1 MQLLSF
7 KSLWDMTGTLEEKL
21 EKIAEAGYGGVEF
34 TLPSQDKWK
43 QFRELLERY
52 NLAFIAQIVT
62 RDDHISSFES
72 LARQAAEFNPVK
84 IVSHSA
90 KDSMSYEDQLHF
102 FEKAL
107 AVEEAISVPVAHETH
122 RGRAMFTPWATSKLL
137 RQFPELKITADFSH
151 WCCVCESLLQDQS
164 ENMSIALDRAIHI
177 HGRVGYAEGPQVA
190 DPRAPEYSREVRA
203 FVNWWLEICKRR
215 ASDGYATMTFTPEFG
230 PPGYMHTLPFTKQ
243 PVTDVW
249 DVNKWMNQ
257 FFIEKYRDVFE

>member
-21 EKIAEAGYGGVEF
+21 EKIAEAGYSGVEF
-34 TLPSQDKWK
+34 TLPPQDKHK
-43 QFRELLERY
+43 LFRELLERY

-62 RDDHISSFES
+62 RDDHFSSFES
-72 LARQAAEFNPVK
+72 LARQAAEFNPIK

-90 KDSMSYEDQLHF
+90 KDSMSYEDQLRF

-107 AVEEAISVPVAHETH
+107 VVEEDISIPIAHETH

-137 RQFPELKITADFSH
+137 HQFPELKITADFSH

-164 ENMSIALDRAIHI
+164 DHMSIALDRAIHI

-190 DPRAPEYSREVRA
+190 DPRAPEYTREVKA
-203 FVNWWLEICKRR
+203 FINWWMEICKRR
-215 ASDGYATMTFTPEFG
+215 ASDGYAVMTFTPEFG
-230 PPGYMHTLPFTKQ
+230 PPGYMHTLPFTNQ
-243 PVTDVW
+243 PVTNVW

-257 FFIEKYRDVFE
+257 FFSEKYREVFE